1 MTAVKAESEQLLE
14 AKVGDQQ
21 PPISLSKRIIF
32 TLLSLVIAFMIVG
45 ILGEVI
51 LRLLP
56 MGRYESG
63 IFRQYDPVFGESLI
77 PNVSVIHRRGCFQG
91 LVQTNSWGFR
101 DRARTLEKPAGT
113 YRVALI
119 GDSVVEAVQVQPNE
133 VMNIQMEQILKQKG
147 YANAE
152 VLAFGIGG
160 IGTTQELLL
169 YEQKIRQFHPDV
181 VVLTFSDNDVMNNS
195 STLQP
200 ESYGIHTWYA
210 PYYDLGANGELV
222 FRPVESRPL
231 NWLVTP
237 FEHHSKLIYYLE
249 RIWFKFDYSPYTWEG
264 APVYY
269 GSYSSD
275 PDPEWQKAWTVT
287 SKVLA
292 RFGQEVTAAGSKFQ
306 VLLWP
311 DFADLDPQWQQR
323 LTRQLG
329 KIPSHLVPAKFPEH
343 VQEATQKAGVPFD
356 TLAPYFQAYRDEHNM
371 QWPYFSL
378 TCDPHFSPLGH
389 KVAAAAIMQKL
400 EQHNLLPTS
409 TTTN

>member
-1 MTAVKAESEQLLE
+1 MIQAASEEIL
-14 AKVGDQQ
+14 QQ
-21 PPISLSKRIIF
+21 NSGGERPPLSLPKRIVFSIISLF
-32 TLLSLVIAFMIVG
+32 LAFLVFG
-45 ILGEVI
+45 ILGEAA
-51 LRLLP
+51 LQLLP
-56 MGRYESG
+56 MGRYQSG
-63 IFRQYDPVFGESLI
+63 IFRQYDAVFGESLI

-101 DRARTLEKPAGT
+101 DRARTLEKPPGT

-119 GDSVVEAVQVQPNE
+119 GDSVVEAVHVQPNE
-133 VMNIQMEQILKQKG
+133 VMNIQMEQMLREKG
-147 YANAE
+147 YPNVE

-169 YEQKIRQFHPDV
+169 YERKIRQFHPDV

-210 PYYDLGANGELV
+210 PYYNLGPNGELV
-222 FRPVESRPL
+222 FQPVESRPF
-231 NWLVTP
+231 NGLVTLL
-237 FEHHSKLIYYLE
+237 ERHSKLVYYLE
-249 RIWFKFDYSPYTWEG
+249 RIWFKFDYSPHTWQG
-264 APVYY
+264 VPIYY

-292 RFGQEVTAAGSKFQ
+292 GFGQEVTADGGKFQ

-311 DFADLDPQWQQR
+311 DFADIDPGWHER
-323 LTRQLG
+323 LTKQLG
-329 KIPSHLVPAKFPEH
+329 HIPGQLVPAKFTEH
-343 VQEATQKAGVPFD
+343 VREAAEKANVPFD
-356 TLAPYFQAYRDEHNM
+356 TLAPYMQAYRDENHL

-378 TCDPHFSPLGH
+378 PCDPHFSPLGH
-389 KVAAAAIMQKL
+389 KVAAGAIIQKL
-400 EQHNLLPTS
+400 EQHNLLPPG
-409 TTTN
+409 NKLAN